1 MARTKTFKYYSPRI
15 KPTKEEIAESNNPN
29 PPIRKSKTTKKPLKK
44 KDKFYM
50 SWSWRKIR
58 LLVIQ
63 REEGRCN
70 ICGRTINDLRDDGVS
85 KVKISVDHILP
96 RSTHQEL
103 ELDVNNLRVLC
114 HDCHEAL
121 NG

>member
-1 MARTKTFKYYSPRI
+1 MSKRKPFKYYSPRI
-15 KPTKEEIAESNNPN
+15 KPTQEEIQEANSPE
-29 PPIRKSKTTKKPLKK
+29 PPIRKPKTARKQKKK
-44 KDKFYM
+44 KDPFYM

-63 REEGRCN
+63 RDEGRCN

-85 KVKISVDHILP
+85 KVKISVDHIKP
-96 RSTHQEL
+96 RSTHQHL
-103 ELDVNNLRVLC
+103 ELDVNNLRTLC